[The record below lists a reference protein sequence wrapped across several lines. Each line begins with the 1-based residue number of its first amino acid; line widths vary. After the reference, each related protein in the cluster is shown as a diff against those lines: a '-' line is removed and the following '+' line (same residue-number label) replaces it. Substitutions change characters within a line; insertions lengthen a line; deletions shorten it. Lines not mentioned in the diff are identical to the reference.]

1 MRPLFKQI
9 ADCKHIYTEMLQ
21 TVKQSIVLELWDVP
35 STDLF
40 ILNFVTCKRGGRR
53 GYENMKNCLCEKK
66 LKLRKDNFSGIPT
79 MTITY
84 IYFQK
89 ANRWINV
96 DLRLEHAFCRMTRQI
111 EYAGR
116 RLLAHQ
122 VLSRR
127 EAHSNS
133 IHLSMVLFFSFDRM
147 CQLLSVS
154 SLLLRL
160 DINDFHVELG
170 GIMFR
175 AWVHM
180 DWCYNHNMITCKT
193 SVYSLVHEILSYE

>member
-1 MRPLFKQI
+1 
-9 ADCKHIYTEMLQ
+9 
-21 TVKQSIVLELWDVP
+21 
-35 STDLF
+35 
-40 ILNFVTCKRGGRR
+40 
-53 GYENMKNCLCEKK
+53 MKNCLCEKK

-127 EAHSNS
+127 EAHFNS
-133 IHLSMVLFFSFDRM
+133 IHLSMVLFFPLTV
-147 CQLLSVS
+147 CVS

-160 DINDFHVELG
+160 HINDVHVELG

-193 SVYSLVHEILSYE
+193 SVGLNCILHNNITYYSFIVRITCYYCMMRFQGNTQKYCSKRLLKGCRLTSTKMYPFSIIIYI